1 MGRRSA
7 APNALSWAQHYKK
20 CIGIMIQYNLQQ
32 KFFLLLLAFVTL
44 AFIYILLPYSGA
56 IFWGV
61 VLAILFAPLY
71 RRLLRE
77 TKHRPTPAALLTLL
91 LIVVMVILPLS
102 LITASL
108 VKQALA
114 VYEMINSGRIDFGA
128 YFLRIVHSLPQ
139 WMVNLLERFELTDLA
154 SLQVK
159 LSEGAA
165 QVSQTVARQAIN
177 IGGKTFDFLVGLF
190 VMLYLLFFLLRDG
203 QSLAVRVKHA
213 FPLGSKYKQRLFNN
227 FTTVIRATVKGNVLV
242 AVAQGALGGLIFWF
256 LGVEGPLLWAVVMA
270 FLSLLPAVG
279 AAIVWAPV
287 AIYFLITGAIWQGVV
302 LIAFGVIVIGL
313 VDNVLR
319 PVLVGKDTKMP
330 DYLVLLSTIGG
341 MALFGLN
348 GFVIGPVVAALFLAC
363 WDLFV
368 STEEFQLH

>member
-1 MGRRSA
+1 
-7 APNALSWAQHYKK
+7 
-20 CIGIMIQYNLQQ
+20 MIQYNLQQ
-32 KFFLLLLAFVTL
+32 KFFLLLLALVTL

-61 VLAILFAPLY
+61 VLAILFAPLH
-71 RRLLRE
+71 RRILRE
-77 TKHRPTPAALLTLL
+77 TRHKQTVAALITLS

-102 LITASL
+102 MITASL
-108 VKQALA
+108 VKQAAA
-114 VYEMINSGRIDFGA
+114 VYEMINSGQINFGA
-128 YFLRIVHSLPQ
+128 YFLRIMHALPQ

-154 SLQVK
+154 SLQQK

-165 QVSQTVARQAIN
+165 QLSQTVARQAIT
-177 IGGKTFDFLVGLF
+177 IGSKTFDFVVGLF

-203 QSLAVRVKHA
+203 QSLATRIKHA
-213 FPLGSKYKQRLFNN
+213 FPLGSNYKQRLFNN

-242 AVAQGALGGLIFWF
+242 AAAQGALGGLIFWF

-279 AAIVWAPV
+279 AALVWAPV
-287 AIYFLITGAIWQGVV
+287 AIYFLVTGAVWQGVV